1 MQLSKFE
8 NITKENIVF
17 HEPKDFQLRNSNIK
31 YKRIKIEIKLPN
43 GKTTPLVLETP
54 FLFSFGVSERKNQET
69 DQLNGYS
76 IPVCLWKKDEK
87 PNQEEKD
94 FHDAIKKIHEICR
107 DYLEKNFGD
116 NEATSLGEILYYKH
130 IEYVTSK
137 GKKKRWG

>member
-8 NITKENIVF
+8 NITKGNIVF
-17 HEPKDFQLRNSNIK
+17 HEPKDFQLRNTNFK
-31 YKRIKIEIKLPN
+31 YQRIKIKTKLPN
-43 GKTTPLVLETP
+43 GKISPLVLETP

-69 DQLNGYS
+69 NQLNGYS

-94 FHDAIKKIHEICR
+94 SYNAINKIHEICR
-107 DYLEKNFGD
+107 DHLEKNYGD

-130 IEYVTSK
+130 IEY
-137 GKKKRWG
+137 KKFKR